1 MGNMVCCW
9 MKWTRDLQAWIP
21 QIYVIN
27 GSLHGHTLEVE
38 HFTCEQT
45 KASLRSHAGSTT
57 GLQIRRAAWFT
68 LSMLTILKQKRRHR
82 LPVPELQAG
91 HGPQTV
97 HQVGAVVM
105 ALGKDRR
112 TWIQCSLCG
121 PTAICPPLCINPT
134 YALSILSQK
143 GNRVER
149 WIEPKQI
156 LRFERDLISSLI
168 GKSCVQ

>member
-105 ALGKDRR
+105 ALGTDKR
-112 TWIQCSLCG
+112 TWIQYV
-121 PTAICPPLCINPT
+121 PHYAINPT
-134 YALSILSQK
+134 HALSILSQK

-156 LRFERDLISSLI
+156 LRFKRDLISSLI